1 VSEPAEAIV
10 IVLAIAAVAVAAGV
24 GFGIVVAPRLG
35 RVFDR
40 ATPED
45 DEEPGDR
52 AD

>member
-1 VSEPAEAIV
+1 MPEPVQAIV

-24 GFGIVVAPRLG
+24 GFGIVVAPRVG

-40 ATPED
+40 ASADD